1 MRMKPVKAWAV
12 VNENERIVSVHTED
26 KFVAESNA
34 KFYGAAT
41 PSTYRVKPVRIVPE
55 SEYRRMMAAVRYADA
70 TDEVK
75 TVCERIDARDA
86 YREAKAKGKVK
97 RGK

>member
-1 MRMKPVKAWAV
+1 MKPKTVKAWAV

-55 SEYRRMMAAVRYADA
+55 SEYRRMMAAVKYAEAIENSDTFHDVMQATERY
-70 TDEVK
+70 V
-75 TVCERIDARDA
+75 
-86 YREAKAKGKVK
+86 KAKGKVK
-97 RGK
+97 K

>member
-1 MRMKPVKAWAV
+1 MKPKTVKAWAV

-55 SEYRRMMAAVRYADA
+55 AEYRRMMAAVKYAEA
-70 TDEVK
+70 VQNRSSLSSILNAGEK
-75 TVCERIDARDA
+75 YIEAR
-86 YREAKAKGKVK
+86 AKGKVK
-97 RGK
+97 K